1 VPGCPPRPE
10 ALLHGIVKLQ
20 EKIKDE
26 DIQEKW
32 ASGHSASS

>member
-1 VPGCPPRPE
+1 
-10 ALLHGIVKLQ
+10 VKLQ

-32 ASGHSASS
+32 ASGHSAVS